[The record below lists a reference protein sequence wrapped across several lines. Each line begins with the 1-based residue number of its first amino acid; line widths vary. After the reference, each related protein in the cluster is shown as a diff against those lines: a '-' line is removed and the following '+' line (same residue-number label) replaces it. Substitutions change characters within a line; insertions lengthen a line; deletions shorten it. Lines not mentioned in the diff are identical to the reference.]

1 MRVEKS
7 GFLLR
12 IRKVADYQFGRGAG
26 EILFPEEVT
35 ITISRRTKKIRHVYL
50 GNSLLA
56 TLKPTDGLFSLS
68 VEGVRRLIYGM
79 KPPRLWVQ
87 VQDDV
92 ASFIEEGGDVF
103 AKHVV
108 DCDGEIRPA
117 EEVIVVDGRKRV
129 LAVGRSVLSGD
140 EMKAFRRG
148 VAVRV
153 RRGSLKKV
161 KKPTTK

>member
-1 MRVEKS
+1 MSEIKREM
-7 GFLLR
+7 LR
-12 IRKVADYQFGRGAG
+12 KIRAIADYQFGKGAG
-26 EILFPEEVT
+26 DTLFPDEVSVT
-35 ITISRRTKKIRHVYL
+35 ISKKTKKIRHVYL
-50 GNSLLA
+50 GDSLLA
-56 TLKPTDGLFSLS
+56 TLKPTVGLFSLT
-68 VEGVRRLIYGM
+68 VEGARRLINGM
-79 KPPRLWVQ
+79 RPPRLWVQ

-103 AKHVV
+103 AKHVTN
-108 DCDGEIRPA
+108 CDGEIRPA
-117 EEVIVVDGRKRV
+117 EEVIVIDGRKRV